1 MESIRAVNA
10 LGALA
15 QETRLA
21 IFRLLVEHG
30 DAGLPAGR
38 IAEVLD
44 LPAATLSFHLKELAR
59 AGLITARP
67 EGRFIYYR
75 TDFAAMNGLIA
86 ARPEGRFIYYRTD
99 FTVMNGLIGY
109 LTDNCCSAGGA
120 CEPACMP
127 QSPPKQVLA
136 PAAISFGKP
145 TIRAKWRFA

>member
-1 MESIRAVNA
+1 MESNSAVNA

-30 DAGLPAGR
+30 QAGLPAGR
-38 IAEVLD
+38 IAEGLD

-75 TDFAAMNGLIA
+75 TDFTAMNDLIA
-86 ARPEGRFIYYRTD
+86 
-99 FTVMNGLIGY
+99 Y
-109 LTDNCCSAGGA
+109 LTENCCSASGNCESA
-120 CEPACMP
+120 CLP
-127 QSPPKQVLA
+127 QSLPKQALA
-136 PAAISFGKP
+136 PAAAPFGKP

>member
-1 MESIRAVNA
+1 MESTNAVNA

-30 DAGLPAGR
+30 HAGLPAGR
-38 IAEVLD
+38 IADMLD
-44 LPAATLSFHLKELAR
+44 LPPATLSFHLKALGG

-75 TDFAAMNGLIA
+75 TDFS
-86 ARPEGRFIYYRTD
+86 
-99 FTVMNGLIGY
+99 VMNGLIGY
-109 LTDNCCSAGGA
+109 LTDNCCRASGA
-120 CEPACMP
+120 CAPVCVP

-136 PAAISFGKP
+136 PEAITLGKP

>member
-1 MESIRAVNA
+1 MEYNSAVNA

-30 DAGLPAGR
+30 HAGLPAGR
-38 IAEVLD
+38 IADVLD

-75 TDFAAMNGLIA
+75 TDFAVMNGLIA
-86 ARPEGRFIYYRTD
+86 
-99 FTVMNGLIGY
+99 Y
-109 LTDNCCSAGGA
+109 LAENCCSASGA

-127 QSPPKQVLA
+127 QSPPKQALA
-136 PAAISFGKP
+136 STAITFGKP
-145 TIRAKWRFA
+145 TIHPKWRFA

>member
-1 MESIRAVNA
+1 MESISAVNA

-67 EGRFIYYR
+67 Q
-75 TDFAAMNGLIA
+75 
-86 ARPEGRFIYYRTD
+86 GRFIYYRTD
-99 FTVMNGLIGY
+99 FTVINGLIAY
-109 LTDNCCSAGGA
+109 LTENCCSAGGA
-120 CEPACMP
+120 CDPACMP
-127 QSPPKQVLA
+127 QFPPKQVLA
-136 PAAISFGKP
+136 PAAIWFGKP